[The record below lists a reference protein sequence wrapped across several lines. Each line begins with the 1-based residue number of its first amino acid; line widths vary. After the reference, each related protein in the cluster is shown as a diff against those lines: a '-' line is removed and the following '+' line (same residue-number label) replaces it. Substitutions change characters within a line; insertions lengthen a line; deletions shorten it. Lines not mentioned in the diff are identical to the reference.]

1 MCFTETWLQELIPD
15 SNVTIGG
22 FQTVRADRNTESGK
36 RKGGGLAVLVNNRWC
51 NPGHTHVKER
61 VCNPDIEL
69 VAVGLRPY
77 YLPREFTCAIFVV
90 VYIPPTANAEV
101 ACDVINTVTAR
112 LQTKHPSAFIAIS
125 GDFNHVSISTTLPT
139 FHQFVKCPTREN
151 KTLDLLYANAKDAYS
166 STALPPLGRSDHN
179 LVLLTPLYTPI
190 VQRQPV
196 TMRTV
201 RRWSQEAMEDL
212 RGALEATDWDVLCE
226 PHGDDIDSMVDC
238 VTDYI
243 NFCVD
248 NTIPTKDVHCFSNN
262 KPWITSDLKA
272 LLNDKKRAFRRGDKE
287 EVKRVQR
294 ELKQKLRESKDAY
307 RKKIEDKLQRN
318 RVRDVWSSMREITGF
333 KQAGGAT
340 EGNLE
345 MANELNQ
352 FFNSCHSPTNELKK
366 QAKQLK
372 TDLRITG
379 GVEAQIAKAENDVED
394 MVAKVRESVANK
406 YLELRKLIDNNE
418 QKAFQLIAAEHKS
431 IRLQLERWKMDCN
444 AYQNNATE
452 TVESAEQKSQLAENS
467 NDCSIVTDLMVR
479 LLQQIVFYNYIIL
492 FFSAGHQLTSCFS
505 FFSLKSLEFFIQ
517 RLKKEMRFDHRRLA
531 VLEESVEHI
540 VRKNMELLPRPWEYA
555 VDLTFD
561 ENTAHKNLRVSE
573 DKKQVSNVSSPQKT
587 RNTDEWFDIRPYVL
601 ATNTF
606 SSGQH
611 YWEVEVQGMANWCVG
626 VVYNHRT
633 CKGSKAALG
642 LDKNSWGLQMLDGDF
657 LAMHN
662 GESVLLEKWNVCD
675 RVGIFLD
682 YNNGYLTFY
691 CINKAQPMHTFRA
704 KFKKPLRPA
713 FGINCESSLLLC
725 NLVPEEDPA
734 GSDLGF
740 EESMPELEGTNDS
753 SSYSMAGSQ

>member
-77 YLPREFTCAIFVV
+77 YLPREFTCVIFVV

-352 FFNSCHSPTNELKK
+352 FFNRAPSVTLRRRAKGRPAAPLRRYERELGCSVLFAVLHRRPAAWSRP
-366 QAKQLK
+366 QCSTAPG
-372 TDLRITG
+372 TG
-379 GVEAQIAKAENDVED
+379 GE
-394 MVAKVRESVANK
+394 RESASSEEEGRRERDQGLQLPRTSGSAAPSVSDLLRPSDGSLLLPAAGLHTQWRCCRALQDELLQDQMCCDIARDVVRLLDLLVPVLPLDETNK
-406 YLELRKLIDNNE
+406 MKAMMSFALEGLYESWEKFQGPGWKGKVTEAIVLALAAMCSLFPEEKLE
-418 QKAFQLIAAEHKS
+418 CELPAVLQAFQLLYAAEQDISYSRINK
-431 IRLQLERWKMDCN
+431 I
-444 AYQNNATE
+444 
-452 TVESAEQKSQLAENS
+452 
-467 NDCSIVTDLMVR
+467 
-479 LLQQIVFYNYIIL
+479 
-492 FFSAGHQLTSCFS
+492 
-505 FFSLKSLEFFIQ
+505 
-517 RLKKEMRFDHRRLA
+517 
-531 VLEESVEHI
+531 
-540 VRKNMELLPRPWEYA
+540 
-555 VDLTFD
+555 
-561 ENTAHKNLRVSE
+561 
-573 DKKQVSNVSSPQKT
+573 VSNVLFFQSLSVLVEAAVPKARPVLESQLEQLLHMVHAQVCASFKCPGKPEEERSASLVQT
-587 RNTDEWFDIRPYVL
+587 FCILAGEFPGRVLEFSMSKLDNLEEQSQLGSLTILAQRVGEGERIRHQSH
-601 ATNTF
+601 TN
-606 SSGQH
+606 G
-611 YWEVEVQGMANWCVG
+611 N
-626 VVYNHRT
+626 
-633 CKGSKAALG
+633 
-642 LDKNSWGLQMLDGDF
+642 GDF
-657 LAMHN
+657 
-662 GESVLLEKWNVCD
+662 E
-675 RVGIFLD
+675 
-682 YNNGYLTFY
+682 
-691 CINKAQPMHTFRA
+691 
-704 KFKKPLRPA
+704 
-713 FGINCESSLLLC
+713 
-725 NLVPEEDPA
+725 A
-734 GSDLGF
+734 GSVQR
-740 EESMPELEGTNDS
+740 ENVRK
-753 SSYSMAGSQ
+753 YY